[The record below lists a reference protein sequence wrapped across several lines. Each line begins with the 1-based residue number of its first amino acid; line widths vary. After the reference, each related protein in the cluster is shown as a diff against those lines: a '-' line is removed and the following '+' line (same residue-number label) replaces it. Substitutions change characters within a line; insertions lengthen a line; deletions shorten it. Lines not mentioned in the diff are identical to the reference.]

1 MYLVSRNDLD
11 EDKDMAE
18 TTPPVSNKMAANSH
32 DWSFWSGV
40 ILSQPAGG
48 QVRQT
53 PLYLI
58 GNGVTPLQFLR
69 ARGTRGLT
77 PNSSKTLALSM
88 TYGGA
93 GMDDWLPQDNHSSL
107 TIAGGESRLGGLCS
121 RKLDRRE
128 T

>member
-1 MYLVSRNDLD
+1 MLVSSSGFIADFPDAGKQRKLYLVSRNDLD

-69 ARGTRGLT
+69 AGGPRGMQT
-77 PNSSKTLALSM
+77 PAKL
-88 TYGGA
+88 
-93 GMDDWLPQDNHSSL
+93 WLCP
-107 TIAGGESRLGGLCS
+107 
-121 RKLDRRE
+121 
-128 T
+128 